1 MFFLHAA
8 QATMKGYV
16 AAETLLTWVTEKQL
30 SRGQV
35 DSAAVGTDSVIAAV
49 RLHDHQ
55 QFTWDLISKQG

>member
-1 MFFLHAA
+1 MFFLRAA

-16 AAETLLTWVTEKQL
+16 AVETLLTWVTEKQL

-55 QFTWDLISKQG
+55 QFT